1 MKDYLQTVTGPVARE
16 DMGLTLPHEHLFND
30 LSSVVDAPCY
40 PFSQQLVDK
49 KVTAEIQWALK
60 HDPYCCADNMD
71 RKPIEDVIFE
81 INNFISL
88 GGRTIV
94 DATGSESIG
103 RDAQAL
109 REVALKTGLNI
120 VASSG
125 PYLEKFESQRIHK
138 TVDELATTIDKELNQ
153 GIGDT
158 DIRAGMIGEIGVSP
172 TFTEAEHNSL
182 RAASLAQI
190 NNPHVAMNIH
200 MPGWLRRGDEV
211 LDIVLGEMGVS
222 PNKVSLAHSDP
233 SGKDVAYQ
241 RKMLDKGVWLEFD
254 MIGLDITFPKEGIA
268 PGVQETADA
277 VAHLI
282 ELGYPIMKIITR
294 GEAMRIHQQHPTSRL
309 FPFCTGKYRWHGSA
323 EAYTGR
329 EVQDIPGV
337 LAVFAERRKD
347 SFGPYVRLM
356 SVTLN

>member
-1 MKDYLQTVTGPVARE
+1 
-16 DMGLTLPHEHLFND
+16 
-30 LSSVVDAPCY
+30 
-40 PFSQQLVDK
+40 
-49 KVTAEIQWALK
+49 
-60 HDPYCCADNMD
+60 MD

-138 TVDELATTIDKELNQ
+138 TVDELAATIDKELNQ

-172 TFTEAEHNSL
+172 TFTEAEH
-182 RAASLAQI
+182 
-190 NNPHVAMNIH
+190 
-200 MPGWLRRGDEV
+200 
-211 LDIVLGEMGVS
+211 
-222 PNKVSLAHSDP
+222 
-233 SGKDVAYQ
+233 
-241 RKMLDKGVWLEFD
+241 
-254 MIGLDITFPKEGIA
+254 EGIA

-282 ELGYPIMKIITR
+282 ELGYADQLVLSHDVFLKQMWAKNGGNGWGFVPDVF
-294 GEAMRIHQQHPTSRL
+294 L
-309 FPFCTGKYRWHGSA
+309 
-323 EAYTGR
+323 AY
-329 EVQDIPGV
+329 
-337 LAVFAERRKD
+337 LAERGVDKTILKKLCID
-347 SFGPYVRLM
+347 NPGRLL
-356 SVTLN
+356 TA

>member
-40 PFSQQLVDK
+40 PFSQRLVDK

-88 GGRTIV
+88 GGRTII

-254 MIGLDITFPKEGIA
+254 MIGLDIPFPKEGIA

-282 ELGYPIMKIITR
+282 ELGYADQLVLSHDVFLKQMWAKNGGNGWGFVPDVF
-294 GEAMRIHQQHPTSRL
+294 L
-309 FPFCTGKYRWHGSA
+309 
-323 EAYTGR
+323 AY
-329 EVQDIPGV
+329 
-337 LAVFAERRKD
+337 LAERGVDKTILKKLCID
-347 SFGPYVRLM
+347 NPGRLL
-356 SVTLN
+356 TA

>member
-1 MKDYLQTVTGPVARE
+1 
-16 DMGLTLPHEHLFND
+16 
-30 LSSVVDAPCY
+30 
-40 PFSQQLVDK
+40 
-49 KVTAEIQWALK
+49 
-60 HDPYCCADNMD
+60 MD

-138 TVDELATTIDKELNQ
+138 TVDELAATIDKELNQ

-254 MIGLDITFPKEGIA
+254 MIGLDITFPKEGISQLRPLLPVHPGNAGQPAMPSGGDEHSVRAA
-268 PGVQETADA
+268 PSHEY
-277 VAHLI
+277 VAAR
-282 ELGYPIMKIITR
+282 R
-294 GEAMRIHQQHPTSRL
+294 GCICRS
-309 FPFCTGKYRWHGSA
+309 W
-323 EAYTGR
+323 
-329 EVQDIPGV
+329 
-337 LAVFAERRKD
+337 
-347 SFGPYVRLM
+347 
-356 SVTLN
+356 LNLRMVHTE

>member
-1 MKDYLQTVTGPVARE
+1 M
-16 DMGLTLPHEHLFND
+16 
-30 LSSVVDAPCY
+30 
-40 PFSQQLVDK
+40 
-49 KVTAEIQWALK
+49 
-60 HDPYCCADNMD
+60 
-71 RKPIEDVIFE
+71 
-81 INNFISL
+81 
-88 GGRTIV
+88 
-94 DATGSESIG
+94 
-103 RDAQAL
+103 
-109 REVALKTGLNI
+109 
-120 VASSG
+120 
-125 PYLEKFESQRIHK
+125 
-138 TVDELATTIDKELNQ
+138 NQ

-282 ELGYPIMKIITR
+282 ELGYAISLFSATMSSLNKCGLKMAVMAGDLFQMFFWPIWRSAASIK
-294 GEAMRIHQQHPTSRL
+294 HPQKTL
-309 FPFCTGKYRWHGSA
+309 YR
-323 EAYTGR
+323 
-329 EVQDIPGV
+329 
-337 LAVFAERRKD
+337 
-347 SFGPYVRLM
+347 
-356 SVTLN
+356 

>member
-1 MKDYLQTVTGPVARE
+1 MKTINRTPSSRSAKRYFVKVLDATKEPEHSPLTEIRADDEYIDRHRE
-16 DMGLTLPHEHLFND
+16 PYKTRYYWPRKTSITELTFLLV
-30 LSSVVDAPCY
+30 SSV
-40 PFSQQLVDK
+40 K
-49 KVTAEIQWALK
+49 
-60 HDPYCCADNMD
+60 
-71 RKPIEDVIFE
+71 
-81 INNFISL
+81 
-88 GGRTIV
+88 
-94 DATGSESIG
+94 
-103 RDAQAL
+103 QAL

-138 TVDELATTIDKELNQ
+138 TVDELATTIDKESNQ

-282 ELGYPIMKIITR
+282 ELGYADQLVLSHDVFLKQMWAKNGGNGWGFVPDVF
-294 GEAMRIHQQHPTSRL
+294 L
-309 FPFCTGKYRWHGSA
+309 
-323 EAYTGR
+323 AY
-329 EVQDIPGV
+329 
-337 LAVFAERRKD
+337 LAERGVDKTILKKLCID
-347 SFGPYVRLM
+347 NPGRLL
-356 SVTLN
+356 TA